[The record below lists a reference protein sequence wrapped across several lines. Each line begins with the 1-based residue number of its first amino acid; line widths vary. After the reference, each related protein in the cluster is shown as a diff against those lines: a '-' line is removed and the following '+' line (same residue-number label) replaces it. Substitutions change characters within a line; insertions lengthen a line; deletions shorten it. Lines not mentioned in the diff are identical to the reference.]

1 MNQLF
6 WELRSPPRELVG
18 HLVRK
23 GGLEPPCLSAPP
35 PQDGVSANFTTSA
48 LWYFCPLE
56 SITKPARK
64 FTCPST
70 PRDQKYSL
78 KSAKVFSSKSLQI
91 QKSSDLGAA
100 ALPARDPAARAPE
113 PRFRDD
119 EYRPRAARV
128 NARPSTVAD
137 HPC

>member
-48 LWYFCPLE
+48 HWWRGRSQYSRASPAPTLLME
-56 SITKPARK
+56 RDTK
-64 FTCPST
+64 
-70 PRDQKYSL
+70 
-78 KSAKVFSSKSLQI
+78 KSARVP
-91 QKSSDLGAA
+91 DLNACNSHVSGISQ
-100 ALPARDPAARAPE
+100 
-113 PRFRDD
+113 
-119 EYRPRAARV
+119 RAARTTIRRLQCGV
-128 NARPSTVAD
+128 TDSSGK
-137 HPC
+137 

>member
-64 FTCPST
+64 FTCAST
-70 PRDQKYSL
+70 PWDQKYSL
-78 KSAKVFSSKSLQI
+78 KSAKVFSSKVF
-91 QKSSDLGAA
+91 SS
-100 ALPARDPAARAPE
+100 RSRC
-113 PRFRDD
+113 
-119 EYRPRAARV
+119 
-128 NARPSTVAD
+128 PSGTGPSG
-137 HPC
+137 PCSRTQVP